1 MTRYKKDNNGN
12 YIIRGQKF
20 EMLEGSR
27 AQVIHGTAYK
37 TSGELTKKDL
47 LQNKN
52 GRIVSRKKH
61 VLAKKEKRLVHA
73 GYGTRKGHFGA
84 VKLSSSR
91 SHSSRSSRS
100 RSRRGR
106 RHSMRGGAVVA
117 YNEYGPPSAAFSS
130 SPSHIQNN

>member
-73 GYGTRKGHFGA
+73 GYGTRNYLLVVLIQA
-84 VKLSSSR
+84 V
-91 SHSSRSSRS
+91 
-100 RSRRGR
+100 RRA
-106 RHSMRGGAVVA
+106 HAHDEA
-117 YNEYGPPSAAFSS
+117 DDIACAAA
-130 SPSHIQNN
+130 Q